1 MPSRNTPSADALKP
15 LRIALPPDTNLTA
28 MHASPL
34 PFQARRVASGVEIHP
49 HANAWR
55 SHHDTSP
62 IFFAILGLAVF
73 AYSPSLPTLGG
84 ASLFGIFALLSVFIN
99 RQTRQ
104 MNGVPLH
111 VAGDH
116 SISYCG
122 ETIDAGHS
130 QCKVRVVRRQVY
142 DEPDSYGVELVR
154 QHGPRVVMPSPYFDH
169 LPVNEAATLAVELA
183 KALDTTV
190 LRGAIP
196 VSDAPTLAMR
206 PKAYSAAA

>member
-1 MPSRNTPSADALKP
+1 MN
-15 LRIALPPDTNLTA
+15 
-28 MHASPL
+28 ASPL
-34 PFQARRVASGVEIHP
+34 PFQARRVDSGVEIHA
-49 HANAWR
+49 HADAWR

-84 ASLFGIFALLSVFIN
+84 ASLFGLFALLSVFIN

-111 VAGDH
+111 VAADH

-122 ETIDAGHS
+122 ETIDVGHS
-130 QCKVRVVRRQVY
+130 PCKVRVVRREVY

-154 QHGPRVVMPSPYFDH
+154 QTGPRVVMPSPYFDY
-169 LPVNEAATLAVELA
+169 LNVTDATALATELA
-183 KALDTTV
+183 EALETTV

-196 VSDAPTLAMR
+196 VSDAPALSLR
-206 PKAYSAAA
+206 PKTYSTAA